1 MKQPLKEMLVK
12 IGGGHLLNENSQ
24 KIAKQIKSAAKSNQF
39 LKIWPLKSMA
49 SDIKG
54 DITGG
59 KARNELKS
67 KLSKV
72 DKDSWY
78 VQTVE
83 LGGFIVFSDGS
94 IYEVVSDQGG
104 DITAN
109 VSKNWKSDIRVH
121 NKHLQ

>member
-1 MKQPLKEMLVK
+1 MKQPLKEMLKK
-12 IGGGHLLNENSQ
+12 IGGGHLLNESRG
-24 KIAKQIKSAAKSNQF
+24 IANQIKSAAKNNQF
-39 LKIWPLKSMA
+39 LKIWPLKGAA

-54 DITGG
+54 DISGG
-59 KARNELKS
+59 PAASELKS
-67 KLSKV
+67 RLSKV

-78 VQTVE
+78 VQTFE

-94 IYEVVSDQGG
+94 IYEVVSDEGG

>member
-24 KIAKQIKSAAKSNQF
+24 KIAKQIKSAAKYDE
-39 LKIWPLKSMA
+39 KGIWPLKSMA
-49 SDIKG
+49 ADIKP
-54 DITGG
+54 DIKYG
-59 KARNELKS
+59 KAANELKS

-94 IYEVVSDQGG
+94 IYEIISDEGG
-104 DITAN
+104 DIDAHKA
-109 VSKNWKSDIRVH
+109 KNWKSDIKAH
-121 NKHLQ
+121 NKMA